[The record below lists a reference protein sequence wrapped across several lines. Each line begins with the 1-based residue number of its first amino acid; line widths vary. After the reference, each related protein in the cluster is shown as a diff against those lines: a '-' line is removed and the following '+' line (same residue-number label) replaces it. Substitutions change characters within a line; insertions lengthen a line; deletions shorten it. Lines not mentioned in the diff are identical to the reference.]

1 MVTMALA
8 SSRSTAA
15 AAATIM
21 TASFTCSRG
30 QHIFHCVSVF
40 LPSSGGSATLA
51 VSCGLSNKIIQL

>member
-8 SSRSTAA
+8 SSRSTA

-30 QHIFHCVSVF
+30 QHIFHRVSVF

-51 VSCGLSNKIIQL
+51 VSCGLSNKV